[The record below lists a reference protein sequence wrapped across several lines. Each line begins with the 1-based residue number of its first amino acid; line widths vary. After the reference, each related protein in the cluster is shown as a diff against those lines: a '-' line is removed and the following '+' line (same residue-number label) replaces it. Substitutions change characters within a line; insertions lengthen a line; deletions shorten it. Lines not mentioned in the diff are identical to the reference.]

1 MCQTVN
7 RALTRSTNGLLICLQ
22 ACKVLNK
29 IELSDCELYSSCEPC
44 PMSFAAM
51 FLARLPVSRLRL
63 YVLDNTACE
72 VVFAEPKEAWAIFP
86 QSLSVHHQETMSQ
99 ACPVVQLIDCTG
111 TVVDVRASTASV
123 VPKALMVER
132 PVTC

>member
-1 MCQTVN
+1 MCHTVN
-7 RALTRSTNGLLICLQ
+7 RALTRSMTGLLICPQ

-63 YVLDNTACE
+63 CVLENTDCE
-72 VVFAEPKEAWAIFP
+72 VVFAVPREAWAIFP
-86 QSLSVHHQETMSQ
+86 QSLSLHHQGTMSQ
-99 ACPVVQLIDCTG
+99 ACPVVQVIDYMG

-123 VPKALMVER
+123 VPKALTVER